1 MKLNRF
7 IYKLIRL
14 IVLWYNWIVLF
25 MIVWMDIF
33 MRKLDEFIYE
43 LIRLIYL

>member
-1 MKLNRF
+1 MKLNRL